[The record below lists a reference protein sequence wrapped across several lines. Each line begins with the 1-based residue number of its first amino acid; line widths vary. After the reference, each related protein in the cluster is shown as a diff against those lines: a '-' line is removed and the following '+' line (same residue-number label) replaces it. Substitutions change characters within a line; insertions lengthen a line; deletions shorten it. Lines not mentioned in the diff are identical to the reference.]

1 MFKSK
6 NEGSVTMW
14 KHSFFGVLIAI
25 MSSMALGYTD
35 SVAADTTTI
44 QSHKVAYK
52 KRAAVRKTVTIRKVH
67 AHTAYQRASFA
78 ESSDPAHLGLRS
90 NAVMVFDQ
98 STGESVYSKNVNMV
112 QPIASI
118 TKLMTAMVV
127 LEANQDMTEPI
138 TIDQSDIDILK
149 NTRSRLAVG
158 SVVRRADLM
167 RLALMASENRAAA
180 AMGRSYPGG
189 KEAFVTRMNEQAA
202 TLGLTQTHFADS
214 TGLSSL
220 NVSTP
225 TDLAKLVQA
234 AYQHPQIREYSTTP
248 GVLLTMP
255 DTGRSLSYNNTNL
268 LVKNEGWHIGL
279 SKTGFINESGQC
291 LVMQAYIG
299 ARPFV
304 IVLLDAWGKYSRIA
318 DANRIKKWL
327 ETRVTSAPAAPIA
340 KVSLNSTGTL
350 SPQ

>member
-1 MFKSK
+1 
-6 NEGSVTMW
+6 MW

-25 MSSMALGYTD
+25 LSSMAFADTD
-35 SVAADTTTI
+35 SASTDTTTI
-44 QSHKVAYK
+44 QSHKTTYK
-52 KRAAVRKTVTIRKVH
+52 KRTAVKRTVAIRK
-67 AHTAYQRASFA
+67 AHTGAGYQPASFS

-90 NAVMVFDQ
+90 NAVMVFDE

-118 TKLMTAMVV
+118 TKLMTAIVV
-127 LEANQDMTEPI
+127 LEANQDMAEPI
-138 TIDQSDIDILK
+138 AINDGDIDIVK
-149 NTRSRLAVG
+149 NTRSRLKVG
-158 SVVRRADLM
+158 SVVRRGDLM

-180 AMGRSYPGG
+180 ALGRNFPGG
-189 KEAFVTRMNEQAA
+189 KEAFVARMNEQAA

-255 DTGRSLSYNNTNL
+255 DTGRSLTFNNTNL

-327 ETRVTSAPAAPIA
+327 ETRVISGAAA
-340 KVSLNSTGTL
+340 KVTLNSAAAISL
-350 SPQ
+350 Q